1 MIFLFNYVI
10 ILNMKNYIVGNV
22 RKIIYQS
29 NNGPYKVG
37 IFKVRETNDENM
49 EIYLNKIISFTG
61 TFTEIDSD
69 LDYVFYG
76 KLINHPRYGVQYQV
90 ESYEVKAP
98 TDLDSLILYL
108 SSGIFKGIGPKTA
121 KKIVERFGLD
131 SINVIRN
138 DYQAVATVSGMT
150 ITKAKKMHDVLINS
164 EYNQDL
170 ILKLNTYGFSVKEAI
185 DLITIYK
192 SRLESIINDNV
203 YETAYAFGF
212 VTVNF
217 TVAELLQL
225 AYLPLLSKLVANAL

>member
-98 TDLDSLILYL
+98 TDLDLIL
-108 SSGIFKGIGPKTA
+108 
-121 KKIVERFGLD
+121 
-131 SINVIRN
+131 
-138 DYQAVATVSGMT
+138 
-150 ITKAKKMHDVLINS
+150 
-164 EYNQDL
+164 
-170 ILKLNTYGFSVKEAI
+170 
-185 DLITIYK
+185 
-192 SRLESIINDNV
+192 
-203 YETAYAFGF
+203 
-212 VTVNF
+212 
-217 TVAELLQL
+217 
-225 AYLPLLSKLVANAL
+225 